1 MEIRYMRNTAKEKE
15 GTQGIL
21 SKGNKVHKAYYQMEI
36 RYTSILPNGNK
47 VHKAYCQMEIRYRR
61 HTAKWK

>member
-1 MEIRYMRNTAKEKE
+1 MEIRYTRHIANWKLD
-15 GTQGIL
+15 TQGIL
-21 SKGNKVHKAYYQMEI
+21 LNGKKVHKAYCQMEI

-47 VHKAYCQMEIRYRR
+47 IHK